1 MGSSVLYRARW
12 TAHSSFYSKS
22 SAPTSLTMAALD
34 LAVQALNQVGEV
46 QLWRVHLGER
56 HVGQHV
62 EFCIVHDL
70 SQLRHL

>member
-1 MGSSVLYRARW
+1 
-12 TAHSSFYSKS
+12 
-22 SAPTSLTMAALD
+22 MAALD